1 MRIAIMGAGAVGG
14 WFGARLAGAGHDVT
28 FIARGAHLKAL
39 QSKGL
44 TLVDDQG
51 SRCLSPVTAT
61 DDPATVDPV
70 DLIVFSVKLYDTA
83 EAALAMEPMIGP
95 ETVVLSLQNGVE
107 SAAMIRRTLK
117 NCTVLSGAVYLVAS
131 LEAPGRI
138 RKRGTIESL
147 QFGADT
153 GAGRRRVKAIEAALS
168 GAGTDTRPEDDPA
181 LMLWRKFIMLA
192 ATSALT
198 AVTRQPMG
206 VVRADPVMRATMIRA
221 IDEAIA
227 VARAEG
233 VALDGDIAART
244 LTAID
249 QVMGADAKASQL
261 VDLENGKPLELE
273 WLSGAI
279 HRLGAAHGIDTPV
292 HSTTYAALRPFA
304 HGRR

>member
-28 FIARGAHLKAL
+28 FVARGAHLKAL

-153 GAGRRRVKAIEAALS
+153 GAGRRRVKAI
-168 GAGTDTRPEDDPA
+168 
-181 LMLWRKFIMLA
+181 
-192 ATSALT
+192 
-198 AVTRQPMG
+198 
-206 VVRADPVMRATMIRA
+206 
-221 IDEAIA
+221 
-227 VARAEG
+227 
-233 VALDGDIAART
+233 
-244 LTAID
+244 
-249 QVMGADAKASQL
+249 
-261 VDLENGKPLELE
+261 
-273 WLSGAI
+273 
-279 HRLGAAHGIDTPV
+279 
-292 HSTTYAALRPFA
+292 
-304 HGRR
+304 